1 MNPSR
6 RELMAL
12 AGGGL
17 ATLALPVRA
26 QDAPMVEIEMRGSPR
41 GERVWFSPQGV
52 AVAPGTTIRWTNRD
66 PGNSH
71 TATAY
76 GHADYG
82 RQMRI
87 PDGAEPW
94 DSDYLL
100 PDKSFEVTLTEPGV
114 YDYYCLPHEMAGM
127 VGRIVVGTP
136 DDPGWQDAAPD
147 GDDLEPEVL
156 AAFPKV
162 EDILAQTRV
171 ESPQAQ

>member
-6 RELMAL
+6 RDVMVL

-17 ATLALPVRA
+17 AVLALPARA
-26 QDAPMVEIEMRGSPR
+26 QDAAVVEIAMRGSPR

-52 AVAPGTTIRWTNRD
+52 AVPPGTTIRWTNHD

-76 GHADYG
+76 GAPDYD
-82 RQMRI
+82 RQRRI
-87 PDGAEPW
+87 PDGAEVW

-136 DDPGWQDAAPD
+136 DDPDWQDAAPD
-147 GDDLEPEVL
+147 GDDLEPQVL
-156 AAFPKV
+156 AAFPAV
-162 EDILAQTRV
+162 ADILARTRV
-171 ESPQAQ
+171 ESPQAG